1 MAITEPTVPSSRP
14 ITAQIALQAEDH
26 ALVSV
31 PAADR
36 RSGWN
41 LSIGIVGVVTALVIF
56 AIAGFTVILAGFWL
70 GLLAG
75 VLVGILGFGLSALL
89 GRMSWATGVSSTIT
103 SRFFGFGL
111 KGSSLG
117 AIVFAFMILGFLAL
131 ESALLYEGT
140 ILMLGL
146 EDTLA
151 TKLVIYGLLTI
162 AWITLALF
170 GLKLALR
177 ASTVLTVLTIAVA
190 IFVVVQIAAGGADL
204 GAVFTQEGIVPG
216 TWWDKVQAA
225 IAVGGAT
232 AGTIALVTSDF
243 ARFAKTRKDVVILA
257 AAGPVVQNVLMTVLG
272 ALVVV
277 GGLPAVVDYLMARDT
292 GLTPEA
298 AAAAAGGFAMGNTG
312 AFFVVIAGWLGF
324 VTIYAAQAKAQA
336 VNAYSGSLALVNL
349 VNALTGRKPSRALMV
364 VVGNVIAL
372 VMIAGGIL
380 GLFSAWLAYLG
391 CMTLAL
397 VGVMIADFYFVRR
410 GAYDK
415 RRIENWN
422 WAGVI
427 SLVVSAGVGIWMI
440 AGGVWALGFLVS
452 LAVALVLYP
461 VLRRL
466 LPEGTGT
473 GFASS
478 AAALDEAA

>member
-1 MAITEPTVPSSRP
+1 MAVTPANSRP
-14 ITAQIALQAEDH
+14 ITAQIAVQAEDH

-36 RSGWN
+36 RSGWQ
-41 LSIGIVGVVTALVIF
+41 LSIGIVGLVTALVIF

-70 GLLAG
+70 GLFAG
-75 VLVGILGFGLSALL
+75 IMVGALGFVLSVLL
-89 GRMSWATGVSSTIT
+89 GRMSWQTGVSSTIT
-103 SRFFGFGL
+103 SRYFGVGL

-117 AIVFAFMILGFLAL
+117 AVIFAFMILGFLAL

-140 ILMLGL
+140 ILMLGI
-146 EDTLA
+146 EDTLVS
-151 TKLVIYGLLTI
+151 KIVIYGLLTI
-162 AWITLALF
+162 LWIALALF

-190 IFVVVQIAAGGADL
+190 IFVIVKIAVDGADL
-204 GAVFTQEGIVPG
+204 GAVFSTQGVVPG
-216 TWWDKVQAA
+216 TPWDKMQAA

-232 AGTIALVTSDF
+232 AGTIALITADYSRF
-243 ARFAKTRKDVVILA
+243 ARTRKDVTILA

-272 ALVVV
+272 ALVIV
-277 GGLPAVVDYLMARDT
+277 GGLPSVISYLMERDK
-292 GLTPEA
+292 GLSPEA

-364 VVGNVIAL
+364 IVGNIIAL
-372 VMIAGGIL
+372 AMIAGGIL

-397 VGVMIADFYFVRR
+397 TGVMVADFYIVRR
-410 GAYDK
+410 ARYDGG
-415 RRIENWN
+415 RVENWN

-427 SLVVSAGVGIWMI
+427 TLIVSAAVGIWIIASGIWPLGFLISLVVSLAG
-440 AGGVWALGFLVS
+440 
-452 LAVALVLYP
+452 YP
-461 VLRRL
+461 LLRRMM
-466 LPEGTGT
+466 PEGTGT
-473 GFASS
+473 GFASTDD
-478 AAALDEAA
+478 ALDEAN